1 MPVLAWFIVGVLTL
15 VVGLILFVVLIRWLS
30 TSKHVVF
37 TTRADLV
44 RAQARADAAERN
56 ASAAN
61 ARQMHAARLASN
73 AVAVTGQ
80 ALDVARRIDKV
91 SRQMDALIGYVT
103 DDPADLAIRGRHA
116 VPGDPDLERE
126 FLS

>member
-1 MPVLAWFIVGVLTL
+1 MTAARRV
-15 VVGLILFVVLIRWLS
+15 
-30 TSKHVVF
+30 
-37 TTRADLV
+37 DLL
-44 RAQARADAAERN
+44 RAQTRADAAERN

-103 DDPADLAIRGRHA
+103 DEPAELSLQGRHA
-116 VPGDPDLERE
+116 LPGDPHRQVIASFERE
-126 FLS
+126 FLP